1 MWVCLTMTTRNEHCV
16 SAICVCLRTNERK
29 MGIWTASMSSTRP
42 STRRKGNVL
51 IFKYIMHL
59 HESSSL
65 SLARLDSYD
74 NYVLSTIPSLQP
86 LHTMLAE
93 LPFVRLFVGDDVEKL
108 KRMLA
113 LFIWIE
119 FCTIYLVIYDIL
131 ECFSTYVLFMCVWVC
146 EVNCVEWHTEWNEH
160 RVKHDFVHV

>member
-1 MWVCLTMTTRNEHCV
+1 
-16 SAICVCLRTNERK
+16 
-29 MGIWTASMSSTRP
+29 
-42 STRRKGNVL
+42 
-51 IFKYIMHL
+51 MHL

-113 LFIWIE
+113 LFI
-119 FCTIYLVIYDIL
+119 
-131 ECFSTYVLFMCVWVC
+131 
-146 EVNCVEWHTEWNEH
+146 
-160 RVKHDFVHV
+160 